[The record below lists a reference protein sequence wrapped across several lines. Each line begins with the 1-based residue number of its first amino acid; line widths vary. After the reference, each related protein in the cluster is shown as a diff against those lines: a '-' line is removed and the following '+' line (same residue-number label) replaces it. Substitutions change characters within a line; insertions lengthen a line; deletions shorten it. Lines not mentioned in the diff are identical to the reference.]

1 MNPCG
6 NKPDKASKSGR
17 MNSLFIDQD
26 RALIASMTGFGRA
39 EIARGGITVTIEVRG
54 VNSRYLDVTT
64 RLPRLLSQREKD
76 IKEIVRS
83 LVNRGNLVISV
94 TVDEE
99 SDGIALMAVNKASAK
114 AYIKLLNDLR
124 KTAKIKENV
133 RLEHL
138 LKFSEVFEVPKDEQ
152 SDERQWVLV
161 EEAVRGALN
170 DFNTMRRKEGG
181 ELAKDLDRR
190 LDWLSKTVDK
200 IEQLSRARIPEERKR
215 LQERIAQLVED
226 KAVIDQNRLELEI
239 ALLADKLDV
248 TEECVRFRSHAK
260 FFLETIAQGESAG
273 RKLNFLVQEINR
285 ETNTIGSKTND
296 SEIAHMVVQMKE
308 ELEKIREQL
317 QNIE

>member
-1 MNPCG
+1 
-6 NKPDKASKSGR
+6 
-17 MNSLFIDQD
+17 
-26 RALIASMTGFGRA
+26 MTGFGRA
-39 EIARGGITVTIEVRG
+39 EVAKRGITATVEVRG

-76 IKEIVRS
+76 IKEIVRAC
-83 LVNRGNLVISV
+83 VNRGNLVVSISV
-94 TVDEE
+94 EEE
-99 SDGIALMAVNKASAK
+99 SDATAPMAVNKMAAK

-124 KTAKIKENV
+124 KAAKIKEKV

-152 SDERQWVLV
+152 SDEREWIVV
-161 EEAVRGALN
+161 EEALRAAL
-170 DFNTMRRKEGG
+170 DEFNTMRRNEGG
-181 ELAKDLDRR
+181 ELGKDLQRR
-190 LDWLSKTVDK
+190 IQWLSDTVDK
-200 IEQLSRARIPEERKR
+200 IERLSRERIPEERKR
-215 LQERIAQLVED
+215 LHDRIAQLVED
-226 KAVIDQNRLELEI
+226 KSIIDQNRLELEI

-248 TEECVRFRSHAK
+248 TEECVRFRSHTK
-260 FFLETIAQGESAG
+260 FFLETIANSDSAG

-285 ETNTIGSKTND
+285 EANTISSKTND

>member
-1 MNPCG
+1 
-6 NKPDKASKSGR
+6 
-17 MNSLFIDQD
+17 
-26 RALIASMTGFGRA
+26 MTGFGRA
-39 EIARGGITVTIEVRG
+39 EVAKRGITATVEVRG

-83 LVNRGNLVISV
+83 CVNRGNLIVSV
-94 TVDEE
+94 SVEEE
-99 SDGIALMAVNKASAK
+99 SDATAPMAVNKMAAK

-124 KTAKIKENV
+124 KAAKIKEKV

-152 SDERQWVLV
+152 SDEQEWVVV
-161 EEAVRGALN
+161 EEALRAAL
-170 DFNTMRRKEGG
+170 DGFNTMRRNEGG
-181 ELAKDLDRR
+181 ELAKDLQRR
-190 LDWLSKTVDK
+190 IQWLSETVEK
-200 IEQLSRARIPEERKR
+200 IDQMSRERIPEERKR
-215 LQERIAQLVED
+215 LHDRIAQLVED
-226 KAVIDQNRLELEI
+226 KSVIDQNRLELEI

-248 TEECVRFRSHAK
+248 TEECVRFRSHTK
-260 FFLETIAQGESAG
+260 FFLETIASTDSAG

-285 ETNTIGSKTND
+285 EANTIGSKTND
-296 SEIAHMVVQMKE
+296 SEIAHLVVQMKE